1 MPVTDLA
8 TLAQTKSWLTNAPA
22 SADDA
27 LLGALITSASGS
39 ILSYLQRQPPGI
51 VQSFTDTF
59 DGYGERKKML
69 RRWPVISVSSL
80 TIGGTTVTASLTTP
94 GSGYNCG
101 YVLAPWDG
109 MLPGRPQMLELRGWH
124 YCSGSLN
131 VVIGYKAGY
140 QAQAEAQTV
149 PAGGGTV
156 TPNQYNGP
164 WSQDGGVTY
173 AVGGAA
179 LTKVTGV
186 PATGQY
192 SISAAGVYTFA
203 AGDQN
208 LGVLV
213 TYSYVPSPLNQACM
227 ELVGEAYRYR
237 PRQGQRSHTTPGPQ
251 TTAFDLT
258 RLTPAI
264 KLMID
269 PYRAVVPIM

>member
-1 MPVTDLA
+1 MPATDLA

-27 LLGALITSASGS
+27 LLGALITSASGA

-51 VQSFTDTF
+51 VQAFTDTF
-59 DGYGERKKML
+59 DGYGECKKML
-69 RRWPVISVSSL
+69 RRWPVLSVSSL
-80 TIGGTTVTASLTTP
+80 TIDNTSVTLSAASGG
-94 GSGYNCG
+94 GGYPSG

-109 MLPGRPQMLELRGWH
+109 MLPGKPQMLELRGWS
-124 YCSGSLN
+124 YCRGSLN
-131 VVIGYKAGY
+131 VVASYKAGY
-140 QAQAEAQTV
+140 QVAAEAQTV
-149 PAGGGTV
+149 PGGGGNITV
-156 TPNQYNGP
+156 NQYNGP

-173 AVGGAA
+173 ATGGA
-179 LTKVTGV
+179 LTLVTGA

-192 SISAAGVYTFA
+192 NAAAGVYTFA
-203 AGDQN
+203 AGDA
-208 LGVLV
+208 GKAVLV

-258 RLTPAI
+258 RLTPAV
-264 KLMID
+264 KMMID
-269 PYRAVVPIM
+269 PFRAVVPIM